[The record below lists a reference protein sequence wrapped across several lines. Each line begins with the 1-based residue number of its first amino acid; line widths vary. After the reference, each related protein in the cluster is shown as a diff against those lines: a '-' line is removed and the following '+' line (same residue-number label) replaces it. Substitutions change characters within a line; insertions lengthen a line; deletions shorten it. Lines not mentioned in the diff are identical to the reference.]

1 MAARDTSELAR
12 TALKELDLAIGLFDG
27 VAQHPVSK
35 NGLVSSPSAV
45 LGKPIIDYPIWNKN
59 NLPADSP
66 SASRQSSG

>member
-35 NGLVSSPSAV
+35 NGLVSSPSA
-45 LGKPIIDYPIWNKN
+45 W
-59 NLPADSP
+59 
-66 SASRQSSG
+66 